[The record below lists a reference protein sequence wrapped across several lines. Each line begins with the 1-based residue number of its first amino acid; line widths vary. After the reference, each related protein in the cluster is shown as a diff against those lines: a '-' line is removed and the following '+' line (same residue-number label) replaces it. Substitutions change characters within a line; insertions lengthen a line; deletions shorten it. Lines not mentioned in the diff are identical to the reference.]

1 MTFWI
6 NISENLSLF
15 INAAKQ
21 LIIMRPA
28 CCCELDKTC
37 ISGESD
43 PPFVLL
49 LSGVWTWRIKIK
61 IMSCRLPPPHHCAA
75 TASEAVSSL
84 HFPAVSRP
92 AAAPPCAGTPHSL
105 SRPRPANVTTNTF
118 KFMLRQIRSPVH
130 NKARVQPCSSIAC
143 FHDVENSSFNNSSG
157 STQRHT
163 DCHSTVNRNPDE
175 WIL

>member
-61 IMSCRLPPPHHCAA
+61 IMSCRLPPPHQLAA

-92 AAAPPCAGTPHSL
+92 AAAPPCAGAPHSL
-105 SRPRPANVTTNTF
+105 SRLPAPASQRNNQHIQVHAAAD
-118 KFMLRQIRSPVH
+118 QITRSKQGKGAALQQQNH
-130 NKARVQPCSSIAC
+130 RLLSWCRK
-143 FHDVENSSFNNSSG
+143 
-157 STQRHT
+157 
-163 DCHSTVNRNPDE
+163 
-175 WIL
+175 